1 MIDSE
6 QTIAF
11 GRLSHHAGPWS
22 CDYFVV
28 ISVK

>member
-1 MIDSE
+1 MIDSK

-11 GRLSHHAGPWS
+11 GRLSHHAGP